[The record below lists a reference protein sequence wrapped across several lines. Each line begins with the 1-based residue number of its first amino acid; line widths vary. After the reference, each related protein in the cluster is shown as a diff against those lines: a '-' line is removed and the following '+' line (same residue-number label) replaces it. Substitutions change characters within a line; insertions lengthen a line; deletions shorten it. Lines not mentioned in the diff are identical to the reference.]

1 MVNDNTYNPNLSL
14 SQAYS
19 WGQMQRVSANLTKK
33 NMKTWEAQ
41 KISTI
46 VLLFEDLLV
55 QQEINFEV

>member
-1 MVNDNTYNPNLSL
+1 MVNDNIYNPNLSL

-19 WGQMQRVSANLTKK
+19 RGQMRRVSANLTKK

-41 KISTI
+41 KINTI

-55 QQEINFEV
+55 QEEVNF

>member
-33 NMKTWEAQ
+33 YKNVRGPKNKYNCFTVWRSL
-41 KISTI
+41 STTRS
-46 VLLFEDLLV
+46 
-55 QQEINFEV
+55 